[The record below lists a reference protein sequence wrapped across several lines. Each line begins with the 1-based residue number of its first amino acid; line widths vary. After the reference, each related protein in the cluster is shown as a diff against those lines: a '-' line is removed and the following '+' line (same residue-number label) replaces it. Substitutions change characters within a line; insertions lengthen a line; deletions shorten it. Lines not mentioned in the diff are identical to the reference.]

1 MADITILVVDDES
14 RMRKLIKDF
23 LKVKGYHIL
32 EASDGEEALQVFE
45 ENKNEKSC
53 KYCQYKDFCNME
65 II

>member
-1 MADITILVVDDES
+1 MEVCFVFPEETTKNLYLTLDDEEIQLV
-14 RMRKLIKDF
+14 KEKFDNAIKSI
-23 LKVKGYHIL
+23 KNH
-32 EASDGEEALQVFE
+32 EFE